1 MAADGSPV
9 SHLQCQ
15 NLIPGR
21 ILKLGKPM
29 SDSNSDSSSEIDI
42 VLEEPMIP
50 EAHEKVNDNRK

>member
-1 MAADGSPV
+1 
-9 SHLQCQ
+9 
-15 NLIPGR
+15 
-21 ILKLGKPM
+21 M